1 MRAPKALD
9 WINNLRNNHITIL
22 ALCVAINEKQSIKK
36 HKLTELQEIL
46 KNKGLPITAAL
57 K

>member
-1 MRAPKALD
+1 MRALKALD
-9 WINNLRNNHITIL
+9 WINNLRNNHIMIL

-46 KNKGLPITAAL
+46 RNKGLPITAAL